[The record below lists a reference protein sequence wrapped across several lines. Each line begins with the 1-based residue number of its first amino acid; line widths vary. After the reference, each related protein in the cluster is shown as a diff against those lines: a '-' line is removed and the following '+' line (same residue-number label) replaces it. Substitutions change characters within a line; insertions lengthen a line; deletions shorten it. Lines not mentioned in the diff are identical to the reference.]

1 MLFRQ
6 RGVQHTFRSNDTL
19 QGPLSDNKHVIIR
32 ARFSHKCSIGWRS
45 GDRPHSVLTT
55 RPMDSHGSQSKW
67 PAKHDRLL
75 ITREP
80 HLFRPKNN
88 MLPINDEI
96 PPGSGVT
103 VLVEGGPAVIK
114 HQRYLG
120 IRGRGQLHLKVQRLS
135 QVPHH
140 WIVRLLVERVIR
152 GVWNTEQDNRGSCS
166 VGTI

>member
-1 MLFRQ
+1 M
-6 RGVQHTFRSNDTL
+6 QHTFRSNDTL

-32 ARFSHKCSIGWRS
+32 ARFSHKCQIGWRS
-45 GDRPHSVLTT
+45 GDRPHIVFKRFDHSTYGWGH
-55 RPMDSHGSQSKW
+55 SHGSQSKW

-75 ITREP
+75 ITQEP

-103 VLVEGGPAVIK
+103 VLVEGGPAVVK

-120 IRGRGQLHLKVQRLS
+120 IRGRGQLNLKVQRLS

-152 GVWNTEQDNRGSCS
+152 GVWNTEQDNRRSCS